1 MSAINDALSKLAQA
15 QRQSVVNLQLAQVAK
30 VKRSRA
36 WLWMVA
42 GFAASLAVGGWA
54 VSQQQAMVDQ
64 AAVDQAAVDQTMV
77 NQTAVNQTMASQT
90 GPNQT
95 MVSQTLVSQTLANQV
110 IVNEPESLLLEVD
123 ERSSSPALVSPT
135 TKIVTEHRP
144 VYQTAVVAVD
154 KKTANSATPI
164 VTVKRDSALANQQ
177 ALRSN
182 RAVALGAESG
192 QEISSVLIEQVDLT
206 PEQLALKAM
215 SRADK
220 AVDSNELKEALDA
233 YSEVLRFT
241 PDNELARQK
250 LSALYYG
257 KGDARKAFEILQSGI
272 KLNPNGEGLRIA
284 LAKLLIK
291 EKQSE
296 AALTPLV
303 HLPDNASIDYLSLRA
318 ALAQKAKQDALALE
332 SYQRLVELDAENARW
347 WLGFAI
353 AQERT
358 MDFQAAK
365 YTYQQALAK
374 VGLSSQSQL
383 FIRDRLVVLSSLEE
397 SASAN

>member
-1 MSAINDALSKLAQA
+1 MSAMNDALSKLAQA
-15 QRQSVVNLQLAQVAK
+15 QRQSVVNLQPAQVAK

-64 AAVDQAAVDQTMV
+64 AAVDQTIV
-77 NQTAVNQTMASQT
+77 
-90 GPNQT
+90 GQT
-95 MVSQTLVSQTLANQV
+95 MVSQTVVSQTLANQA
-110 IVNEPESLLLEVD
+110 IVNEPKSLLLEVD

-135 TKIVTEHRP
+135 TKIVPVHRP

-154 KKTANSATPI
+154 KKTSNSAMPT
-164 VTVKRDSALANQQ
+164 VTVKQDSALANQQ
-177 ALRSN
+177 PLHSN

-192 QEISSVLIEQVDLT
+192 QKISSVLIEQVDLT
-206 PEQLALKAM
+206 PEQLAVKAM

-272 KLNPNGEGLRIA
+272 KLNHNGESLRIA

-332 SYQRLVELDAENARW
+332 SYQRLVKLDAENARW
-347 WLGFAI
+347 WLGLAI

>member
-54 VSQQQAMVDQ
+54 VSQQQAMVNQ

-77 NQTAVNQTMASQT
+77 NQTAVNQTAVNQTMASQT

-95 MVSQTLVSQTLANQV
+95 IVSQTVVSQTLANQA

-144 VYQTAVVAVD
+144 VYQTAAVPVA
-154 KKTANSATPI
+154 KKTASSVTPT
-164 VTVKRDSALANQQ
+164 VTVKQDSALANQQ
-177 ALRSN
+177 PLHSN

-206 PEQLALKAM
+206 PEQLAGKAM
-215 SRADK
+215 RRADK

-272 KLNPNGEGLRIA
+272 KLNHNGESLRIA
-284 LAKLLIK
+284 LAKLL
-291 EKQSE
+291 
-296 AALTPLV
+296 
-303 HLPDNASIDYLSLRA
+303 
-318 ALAQKAKQDALALE
+318 
-332 SYQRLVELDAENARW
+332 
-347 WLGFAI
+347 
-353 AQERT
+353 
-358 MDFQAAK
+358 
-365 YTYQQALAK
+365 
-374 VGLSSQSQL
+374 
-383 FIRDRLVVLSSLEE
+383 
-397 SASAN
+397 